1 MTNIQRAFCVV
12 LSLVFLCVVAALP
25 GDFFRHGEIYRQ
37 LPLYCFLEKKA
48 LQEEKGRDL
57 ETEMLLQEKNAEHLG
72 EEVQAENKKEQ
83 EELLLAEV
91 REAEKE
97 ESADRQVQNET
108 ETEKKQPVTGK
119 EQNGQGKSEETDT
132 EQ

>member
-108 ETEKKQPVTGK
+108 ETEKKQRENNICEK
-119 EQNGQGKSEETDT
+119 IISEN
-132 EQ
+132 